1 MSLLPAARNYTK
13 PLILNRILMEKF
25 IQAFLPHLSAEGDIN
40 SPAAKDAA
48 ISPYYEDLEQFR
60 GKLPSA
66 LFTCGTDDP
75 LLDDSINMGTKW
87 MVFGG
92 EAVVKIYPGAAHGF
106 IGFPPS
112 VLEEAG
118 RAVEDTKTYI
128 RDCMAKVEKE

>member
-1 MSLLPAARNYTK
+1 
-13 PLILNRILMEKF
+13 MEKF
-25 IQAFLPHLSAEGDIN
+25 IQAFLPHLSLD
-40 SPAAKDAA
+40 SSSAKDPA
-48 ISPYYEDLEQFR
+48 ISPYYKDLEPFR

-75 LLDDSINMGTKW
+75 LLDDSVNMGTKW

-128 RDCMAKVEKE
+128 RGCMAKVGAPE